1 MISSVLESIKL
12 PLCHKELTLH
22 KPLPSTVYMQTCY
35 LYMESHLW
43 RFRSQVLLL
52 FSSTGLGTLCAVLG
66 AGLVAA
72 CNTLGVQ
79 SAADD
84 VVTHTGQ
91 VLDTAAA
98 DQNDRVLLQVV
109 ADAGNVRGDL
119 DTIRQADTYCFF

>member
-1 MISSVLESIKL
+1 MR
-12 PLCHKELTLH
+12 P
-22 KPLPSTVYMQTCY
+22 
-35 LYMESHLW
+35 
-43 RFRSQVLLL
+43 
-52 FSSTGLGTLCAVLG
+52 A
-66 AGLVAA
+66 
-72 CNTLGVQ
+72 NTLGVQ

-119 DTIRQADTYCFF
+119 DTIRQADTGNLTQCRVGLLGGHGTDGSADATLLGLFRSEYCFF